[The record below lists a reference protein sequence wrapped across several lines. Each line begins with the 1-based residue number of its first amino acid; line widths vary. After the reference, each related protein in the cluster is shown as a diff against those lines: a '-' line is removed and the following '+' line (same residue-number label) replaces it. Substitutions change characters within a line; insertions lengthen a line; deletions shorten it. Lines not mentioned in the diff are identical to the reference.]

1 VERAKPWYGHTHTH
15 AIVFAVTR
23 PTTLSEFERWQVYA
37 TGSET
42 FFGRTALLINAVNDP
57 GNFEKRL
64 RQITLVITC
73 SGVVLVVIT
82 FLYLVANQQPVCSH
96 CC

>member
-1 VERAKPWYGHTHTH
+1 
-15 AIVFAVTR
+15 
-23 PTTLSEFERWQVYA
+23 VYA

-73 SGVVLVVIT
+73 TGVVLVVIT
-82 FLYLVANQQPVCSH
+82 FLYLVANQQPVCSR

>member
-1 VERAKPWYGHTHTH
+1 MPTPHTRFAFLLQRGRAVLKLPLPQY
-15 AIVFAVTR
+15 
-23 PTTLSEFERWQVYA
+23 WQVYA

-42 FFGRTALLINAVNDP
+42 FFGRTAMLINAVNDP

-64 RQITLVITC
+64 RQITLAITC

-82 FLYLVANQQPVCSH
+82 FLYLVANRQPVCSH
-96 CC
+96 SC